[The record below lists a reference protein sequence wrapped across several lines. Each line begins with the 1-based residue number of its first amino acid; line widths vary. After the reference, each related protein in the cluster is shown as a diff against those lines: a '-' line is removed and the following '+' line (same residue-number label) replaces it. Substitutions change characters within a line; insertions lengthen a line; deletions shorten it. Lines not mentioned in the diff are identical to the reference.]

1 MGFLDR
7 FRQQAVTV
15 SSYKMITEEGNGYYS
30 YDGNLYQSDIVR
42 SAIRPKSRAIGKAV
56 AKHIRQA
63 PEGIRVNP
71 EPYMR
76 FLLEEPNPNMTGQML
91 QEKLITQLELNNN
104 AFAWIQ
110 RDGNGYPM
118 AIWPITA
125 TSSEAIQNSAGEV
138 FLRFIL
144 KTGRSV
150 TFAYSDVIHLRKD
163 FNQNEIFGDSPA
175 TALTPLMEIVTTTD
189 QGIVKAIRNSNVIK
203 WLLKFNNSLRPEDM
217 KKHVQQFV
225 SDYMSTESNVVGA
238 AGVDSKA
245 DAIQVEPKD
254 FVPNA
259 TQTDR
264 TVQRIHSFFGTN
276 VKITQGSYTE
286 NEWIS
291 YYEGT
296 VEPDII
302 QLSNEYTRKLFTRKE
317 RGFGNKIIFESA
329 AMAFASMQ
337 TKLSLVQ
344 LVDRGIL
351 SPNEHREILN
361 YAPREGGDE
370 FIRRL
375 DTRPTTE

>member
-56 AKHIRQA
+56 AKHIRQG

-259 TQTDR
+259 SQSDR

-317 RGFGNKIIFESA
+317 RGFGNRIIFESA

>member
-317 RGFGNKIIFESA
+317 RGFGNRIIFESA

-375 DTRPTTE
+375 DTRPANE